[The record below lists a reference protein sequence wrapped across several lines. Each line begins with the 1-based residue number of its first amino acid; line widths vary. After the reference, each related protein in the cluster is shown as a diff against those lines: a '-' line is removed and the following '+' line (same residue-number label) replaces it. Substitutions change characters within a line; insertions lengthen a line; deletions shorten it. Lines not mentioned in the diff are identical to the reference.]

1 MLKKILAK
9 MKQYRL
15 EELDVYQLSMEFGEN
30 IWDIAINWSFLA
42 QDTIGKQM
50 IRSSDSIAANIAEG
64 YGRFHYKENKQF
76 CYYSRGSVLETKTW
90 LRKANSRKLI
100 TEDQHSLFITKL
112 ETIHIKLNAYIKSIG
127 KPSLV
132 P

>member
-1 MLKKILAK
+1 

-15 EELDVYQLSMEFGEN
+15 EELEVYQLSMEFGEN

-76 CYYSRGSVLETKTW
+76 CYDSRGSVLETKTW

-127 KPSLV
+127 KQSLV

>member
-1 MLKKILAK
+1 

-15 EELDVYQLSMEFGEN
+15 EELEVYQLSMEFGEN

-50 IRSSDSIAANIAEG
+50 IGSSDSIAANIAEG

-76 CYYSRGSVLETKTW
+76 CYDSRGSVLETKTW

-127 KPSLV
+127 KQSLV

>member
-1 MLKKILAK
+1 
-9 MKQYRL
+9 MKQHRL
-15 EELDVYQLSMEFGEN
+15 EELDVYQLAMEFAEG

-42 QDTIGKQM
+42 QDTVGKQI
-50 IRSSDSIAANIAEG
+50 IRSADSIAANIAEG

-100 TEDQHSLFITKL
+100 TEDQHSQFLSKL

-127 KPSLV
+127 KAPL
-132 P
+132 

>member
-1 MLKKILAK
+1 

-15 EELDVYQLSMEFGEN
+15 EELEVYQLSMEFGEN

-127 KPSLV
+127 KQSLV

>member
-1 MLKKILAK
+1 

-127 KPSLV
+127 KQSLV

>member
-1 MLKKILAK
+1 
-9 MKQYRL
+9 MKQHRL

-64 YGRFHYKENKQF
+64 YGRFHFKENKQF

-90 LRKANSRKLI
+90 LSKANSRKLI
-100 TEDQHSLFITKL
+100 TEEQHSQFIAKL

-127 KPSLV
+127 KASL
-132 P
+132 

>member
-1 MLKKILAK
+1 

-127 KPSLV
+127 K
-132 P
+132 

>member
-1 MLKKILAK
+1 

>member
-1 MLKKILAK
+1 

-127 KPSLV
+127 RQALV